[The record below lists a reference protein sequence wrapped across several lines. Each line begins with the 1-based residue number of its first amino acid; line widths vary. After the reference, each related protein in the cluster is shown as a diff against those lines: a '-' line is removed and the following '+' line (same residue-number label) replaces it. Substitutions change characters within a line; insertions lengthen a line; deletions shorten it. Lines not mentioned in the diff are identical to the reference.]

1 MFRANPNDGQ
11 MNFMDPYLYYSHTIK
26 EKLRRSWAPYFRQH
40 IFNNIDEERFA
51 VLYSNKASRPNTP
64 VNILVGLLFLKE
76 LCSWTDNEMLDSLY
90 FDYRVQYALGI
101 TDLEKESVSINTIT
115 NFRNRL
121 CCYEKE
127 TGVDLLQ
134 REVDAL
140 TKALVQLSQMDI
152 SLTRQDSMMVSANCK
167 KMNRLELVYTV
178 NAHMVKELEKYAPE
192 YIPPSCGHYLD
203 KDDQNKQLYRVKKE
217 HLEEKLVELLNES
230 LDLYS
235 TVPEIFQNSEAFANL
250 SRLLEEQTVCR
261 EDKRVPREKK
271 DIPSSSLQNP
281 SEPDATY
288 RKKKNQDHT
297 GYVLDLLEARDPVKK
312 MSIILYHEEQQNIVS
327 DVELGQNA
335 LESPSLDGVKVI
347 ANDGGFYAPE
357 TLKKAEELQIDM
369 VFSALT
375 GRKAQEGILGV
386 NEFLLHPETKAVC
399 LCPGLKEPVNAAYDA
414 EKQQYTAKFDKGE
427 CLACSLF
434 QICPVKEQVKYNTL
448 SFTENKRQLDIC
460 RSKMDTTEY
469 MALADFRA
477 GVEGVPSVLRR
488 RYNIDHIPVRGLL
501 RRGAWIH
508 SKIIAFNFQSFF
520 TYLREKEAELK
531 ALFQN
536 NPEYATACG

>member
-1 MFRANPNDGQ
+1 MFRANPNERQ
-11 MNFMDPYLYYSHTIK
+11 MNIKDPYLYYSNPIK
-26 EKLRRSWAPYFRQH
+26 DMFHRSWAPYFFEH
-40 IFNNIDEERFA
+40 IFSNIDEERFA
-51 VLYSNKASRPNTP
+51 VLYSSKASRPNTP
-64 VNILVGLLFLKE
+64 VNILVGLFFLKE
-76 LCSWTDNEMLDSLY
+76 LCGWTDDEMLSSLY

-121 CCYEKE
+121 CRYEEE

-134 REVDAL
+134 QEVEAL
-140 TKALVQLSQMDI
+140 TKALVQLSQMDT
-152 SLTRQDSMMVSANCK
+152 SLARQDSMMVSANCK
-167 KMNRLELVYTV
+167 KMNRLELVYAV
-178 NAHMVKELEKYAPE
+178 NILMVKQLEKHAPE
-192 YIPPSCGHYLD
+192 SIPPSCGHYLEQG
-203 KDDQNKQLYRVKKE
+203 DQNKQLYRVKKDQ
-217 HLEEKLVELLNES
+217 LADKLVELLNES

-235 TVPEIFQNSEAFANL
+235 SVPETLQGTEAFL
-250 SRLLEEQTVCR
+250 SLVRLLEEQTVCS
-261 EDKRVPREKK
+261 EGKRMPREKE
-271 DIPSSSLQNP
+271 DISASSLQNP

-297 GYVLDLLEARDPVKK
+297 GYAFSLIEARDIVKE
-312 MSIILYHEEQQNIVS
+312 MSVILYHEEQQNIVS
-327 DVELGQNA
+327 DVEFGQNS
-335 LESPSLDGVKVI
+335 LKSSNLDGVEVI

-357 TLKKAEELQIDM
+357 TLKKAEELQIEM
-369 VFSALT
+369 IFSALT

-386 NEFLLHPETKAVC
+386 NEFLLHPETNAIY
-399 LCPGLKEPVNAAYDA
+399 LCPGLKEPISAAYDA
-414 EKQQYTAKFDKGE
+414 EKQQYTAKFAKPD

-434 QICPVKEQVKYNTL
+434 PICPVKEQVKYNTL

-460 RSKMDTTEY
+460 RSKMGTEEY
-469 MALADFRA
+469 KELADFRA

-508 SKIIAFNFQSFF
+508 SKIMAFNFHSFF
-520 TYLREKEAELK
+520 TYLRKKEAGLR

-536 NPEYATACG
+536 NQECATGCG

>member
-1 MFRANPNDGQ
+1 MFRINPNDGQ
-11 MNFMDPYLYYSHTIK
+11 MNFMDPYLYYSNTIK
-26 EKLRRSWAPYFRQH
+26 DMLHRSWAPYFRQH
-40 IFNNIDEERFA
+40 IFDNIDEERFS
-51 VLYSNKASRPNTP
+51 VLYSSKASRPNTP

-76 LCSWTDNEMLDSLY
+76 LCGWTDNEMLGGLF

-101 TDLEKESVSINTIT
+101 TDLKKESVSINTIT

-134 REVDAL
+134 QEVEAL
-140 TKALVQLSQMDI
+140 TKALVQLSQMDT
-152 SLTRQDSMMVSANCK
+152 SLARQDSMMVSANCK

-178 NAHMVKELEKYAPE
+178 NAHMVKQLEKHAPE
-192 YIPPSCGHYLD
+192 CIPPSCGRYLD
-203 KDDQNKQLYRVKKE
+203 KDDRNKQLYRVKKE
-217 HLEEKLVELLNES
+217 QLEDKLVELLNES

-235 TVPEIFQNSEAFANL
+235 AVPETLQDTEPFANL
-250 SRLLEEQTVCR
+250 SRLLEEQTVCS
-261 EDKRVPREKK
+261 EGKRVPREKE
-271 DIPSSSLQNP
+271 DISASSLQNP

-297 GYVLDLLEARDPVKK
+297 GYVLDLVEARDMAKE
-312 MSIILYHEEQQNIVS
+312 MSIILYHEEQPNTVS

-335 LESPSLDGVKVI
+335 LKSDLCGVEVM

-357 TLKKAEELQIDM
+357 TLCEAEELQIDM

-375 GRKAQEGILGV
+375 GRKAEEGFLGV

-399 LCPGLKEPVNAAYDA
+399 LCPGLKEPVSAAYDA
-414 EKQQYTAKFDKGE
+414 EKQQYTAKFDKAD
-427 CLACSLF
+427 CLGCSLF
-434 QICPVKEQVKYNTL
+434 STCPVKEQVKYNAL

-460 RSKMDTTEY
+460 RSRMGTEEY
-469 MALADFRA
+469 RALADFRA

-488 RYNIDHIPVRGLL
+488 RYNIDRIPVRGLL

-508 SKIIAFNFQSFF
+508 SKIMAFNFQSFF
-520 TYLREKEAELK
+520 TYLRKKEAELR
-531 ALFQN
+531 ALFHN
-536 NPEYATACG
+536 NQECATGCG

>member
-1 MFRANPNDGQ
+1 MFKANLNDGQ
-11 MNFMDPYLYYSHTIK
+11 VNFMDPYLYYSNTIK
-26 EKLRRSWAPYFRQH
+26 AMLHRGWAPYFRQH
-40 IFNNIDEERFA
+40 IFDNIDEERFA

-76 LCSWTDNEMLDSLY
+76 LCGWTDNEMLGSLY

-101 TDLEKESVSINTIT
+101 TDLEKGSVSINTIT

-134 REVDAL
+134 QEVEAL
-140 TKALVQLSQMDI
+140 TKALVQLSQMDT
-152 SLTRQDSMMVSANCK
+152 SLARQDSMMVSANCK

-178 NAHMVKELEKYAPE
+178 NARMVKQLKQHAPGC
-192 YIPPSCGHYLD
+192 IPPSCGHYLD

-217 HLEEKLVELLNES
+217 NLEDKLVELLNES
-230 LDLYS
+230 LDLYDAI
-235 TVPEIFQNSEAFANL
+235 PETLQDTEAFANL
-250 SRLLEEQTVCR
+250 SRLLEEQTVCS

-271 DIPSSSLQNP
+271 DISASSLQNP

-297 GYVLDLLEARDPVKK
+297 GYVLDLLEARDPVKE

-335 LESPSLDGVKVI
+335 LKSPNIGGIEVMV
-347 ANDGGFYAPE
+347 NDGGFYAPE

-369 VFSALT
+369 IFSALT
-375 GRKAQEGILGV
+375 GRKAQEGILGA
-386 NEFLLHPETKAVC
+386 NEFLLHPETNTVC
-399 LCPGLKEPVNAAYDA
+399 LCPGLKEPVSAAYDA
-414 EKQQYTAKFDKGE
+414 EKQQYTAKFDKGV
-427 CLACSLF
+427 CLACPLF
-434 QICPVKEQVKYNTL
+434 QTCPVKEQVKYNAL

-460 RSKMDTTEY
+460 RSRMGTAEY
-469 MALADFRA
+469 RALADFRA

-488 RYNIDHIPVRGLL
+488 RYNIDHIPVRGML

-508 SKIIAFNFQSFF
+508 SKIMAFNFQSFF
-520 TYLREKEAELK
+520 TYLRKKETKLR

-536 NPEYATACG
+536 NLECATGCG

>member
-1 MFRANPNDGQ
+1 MFRTNPNGGQ
-11 MNFMDPYLYYSHTIK
+11 VNFMDPYFYYSDTIK
-26 EKLRRSWAPYFRQH
+26 AMLHRSWAPYFRQQ
-40 IFNNIDEERFA
+40 IFDNIDEERFA
-51 VLYSNKASRPNTP
+51 VLYSSKASRPNTP

-76 LCSWTDNEMLDSLY
+76 LCGWTDNEMLGSLC

-101 TDLEKESVSINTIT
+101 TNLEKESVSINTIT

-134 REVDAL
+134 RQVEAL

-178 NAHMVKELEKYAPE
+178 NACMVTQLEEHAPGC
-192 YIPPSCGHYLD
+192 IPPSCGHYLD

-217 HLEEKLVELLNES
+217 HLEDKLVELLNES
-230 LDLYS
+230 LELFS
-235 TVPEIFQNSEAFANL
+235 AVPETFQDTEAFLNL
-250 SRLLEEQTVCR
+250 LRLLEEQTVCS
-261 EDKRVPREKK
+261 EDKRLPRDKEE
-271 DIPSSSLQNP
+271 IPASSLQNP

-288 RKKKNQDHT
+288 RKKKNQGYT
-297 GYVLDLLEARDPVKK
+297 GYVLDLIEARDVVKE

-327 DVELGQNA
+327 DVELGQDA
-335 LESPSLDGVKVI
+335 FKSPNLGGVKVM
-347 ANDGGFYAPE
+347 ASDGGFYAPE
-357 TLKKAEELQIDM
+357 TLKKAAELQIDM

-399 LCPGLKEPVNAAYDA
+399 LCPGLKEPVSAAYDA
-414 EKQQYTAKFDKGE
+414 EKQRYTAKFNKAD
-427 CLACSLF
+427 CLACSF
-434 QICPVKEQVKYNTL
+434 FHTCPVKEQVKHNIL
-448 SFTENKRQLDIC
+448 NFTENKRQLDIC
-460 RSKMDTTEY
+460 RGRMDTAEY
-469 MALADFRA
+469 RALADFRA

-508 SKIIAFNFQSFF
+508 SKIMAFNFQSFF
-520 TYLREKEAELK
+520 TYLRKKEVKLK

-536 NPEYATACG
+536 NQECATAC